1 MRPDVMFL
9 LKSSLELD
17 ERSLLKIEILKLMLS
32 ETVRAKIGQY
42 QVRKSL
48 QIGVLVS
55 KLFNLVQEFV
65 TTATQIER

>member
-1 MRPDVMFL
+1 MRPDALFL
-9 LKSSLELD
+9 LMRSFDLD

-48 QIGVLVS
+48 QMGVLVS
-55 KLFNLVQEFV
+55 KLFNLV
-65 TTATQIER
+65 

>member
-9 LKSSLELD
+9 LMRSFDLD

-48 QIGVLVS
+48 QMGVLVS
-55 KLFNLVQEFV
+55 KLFNLV
-65 TTATQIER
+65 

>member
-1 MRPDVMFL
+1 
-9 LKSSLELD
+9 
-17 ERSLLKIEILKLMLS
+17 MLS